1 MGSRFRR
8 NDGRGPAGVTSY
20 KHLFRRALGAAPGR
34 LHLAAHSHHLW
45 PDASFDGHAQAWE
58 DAAALADRK
67 WDRIMGEV
75 WPEAQRHVAGELS
88 LPDPSTI
95 VFAPNTHEL
104 IVRLVSAAESP
115 RPLKV
120 LTSDGEFHSFR
131 RQSARWEAAREMMV
145 ERVAVEPFATFPDR
159 FLAAARTGGFDLIF
173 VSQVM
178 FNSGLVLE
186 RLADLAAVQGP
197 WIVIDGYHAFMAVPT
212 DIGALADRIFY
223 VAGGY
228 KYAMAGEGAAFLHAP
243 PGMAARPIYTG
254 WYAAF
259 DDLSLPPGAVGYA
272 PDARR
277 FMGSTFDASGL
288 CRFVAV
294 RRMLEAEGL
303 TTAGIARHVAG
314 LHAGL
319 LDAIRGTALADA
331 ELLNPLTGRP
341 HARFLAFRS
350 PDAQRWQAELQARD
364 VITDVRGD
372 VLRIGIGLYH
382 DDGDIARFAKASS
395 SLR

>member
-1 MGSRFRR
+1 M
-8 NDGRGPAGVTSY
+8 TSH
-20 KHLFRRALGAAPGR
+20 KRLFRRALDAAPGR

-45 PDASFDGHAQAWE
+45 PDASFDGQCQAWE

-67 WDRIMGEV
+67 WDRIMGEI
-75 WPEAQRHVAGELS
+75 WPEAQRQAASELG

-95 VFAPNTHEL
+95 AFAPNTHEL
-104 IVRLVSAAESP
+104 IVRLVSAAEGP

-120 LTSDGEFHSFR
+120 LVSDGEFHSFR
-131 RQSARWEAAREMMV
+131 RQSARWEMAGEMTV
-145 ERVAVEPFATFPDR
+145 ERVPVEPFATFADR
-159 FLAAARTGGFDLIF
+159 FLAAARGGGFDLIF

-186 RLADLAAVQGP
+186 RLAELAVIEGP

-212 DIGALADRIFY
+212 DIGALAGRVFY

-243 PGMAARPIYTG
+243 PGMGARPVYTG

-259 DDLSLPPGAVGYA
+259 DDLSLPPGAIGYA

-288 CRFVAV
+288 YRFVAV
-294 RRMLEAEGL
+294 RRMLAAEGL
-303 TTAGIARHVAG
+303 TTAGIAGHVAR

-319 LDAIRGTALADA
+319 LDAIRGTALGDA
-331 ELLNPLTGRP
+331 ELLNPLTGGP

-350 PDAQRWQAELQARD
+350 PHAQRWQAELLARD
-364 VITDVRGD
+364 IVTDVRGD

-382 DDGDIARFAKASS
+382 DEGDVARFAKESS
-395 SLR
+395 NLG